1 MQPLG
6 IAVSIVRTVLLF
18 RFQSAYTPRVHLPM
32 MKGTM
37 MEYVNCFREIRVDGT
52 VYTNIVGQRSKD
64 VMSST
69 RTGVTSVS
77 GPSSNKT
84 LRPACSRS

>member
-1 MQPLG
+1 MRPLG
-6 IAVSIVRTVLLF
+6 PAVSIVRTVLLF
-18 RFQSAYTPRVHLPM
+18 RFQSACTPRVYLPM

-37 MEYVNCFREIRVDGT
+37 MEYVNYFREIRVDGT

-69 RTGVTSVS
+69 RTGETSVS
-77 GPSSNKT
+77 EPSSNT
-84 LRPACSRS
+84 ILRPACSRP